1 MALLPGFSELFAPPL
16 RSLRNPVGYV
26 HVQHDQFHEIFWTYR
41 SFVDSQYFPVYDQ
54 PRLCLSCHFSKT
66 QCCEQPPWPVPPF
79 SYRWQAVVRQC
90 LFQFWII
97 WYHLNLDSSYYH
109 LHTKE
114 DLLPIA
120 MQIFWSAEHG
130 RNGFLCDLTSWY
142 LYIYREML
150 NIYNFSQTEKN
161 FEMTLNK
168 ELDISYLTKKPETI
182 KQPWKRGNPTLNK
195 RENQTTKENKCV
207 V

>member
-41 SFVDSQYFPVYDQ
+41 SFVGSQYFPVYDQ

-97 WYHLNLDSSYYH
+97 WYHLNSWFL
-109 LHTKE
+109 
-114 DLLPIA
+114 LLP
-120 MQIFWSAEHG
+120 SAYKG
-130 RNGFLCDLTSWY
+130 RFVSDCNADILICWAWTQWVSMWPNFMIS
-142 LYIYREML
+142 LYIQR
-150 NIYNFSQTEKN
+150 NAQ
-161 FEMTLNK
+161 
-168 ELDISYLTKKPETI
+168 YL
-182 KQPWKRGNPTLNK
+182 QF
-195 RENQTTKENKCV
+195 
-207 V
+207 